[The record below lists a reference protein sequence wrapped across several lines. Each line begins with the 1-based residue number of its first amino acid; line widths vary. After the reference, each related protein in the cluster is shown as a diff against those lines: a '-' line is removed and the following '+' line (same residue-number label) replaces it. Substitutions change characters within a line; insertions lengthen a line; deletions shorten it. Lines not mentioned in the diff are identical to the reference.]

1 MSTLRRTRRN
11 LLGHDKKILCA
22 VPVLW
27 IDLA

>member
-1 MSTLRRTRRN
+1 MSALWRTRRN
-11 LLGHDKKILCA
+11 LLGYDEKILCA